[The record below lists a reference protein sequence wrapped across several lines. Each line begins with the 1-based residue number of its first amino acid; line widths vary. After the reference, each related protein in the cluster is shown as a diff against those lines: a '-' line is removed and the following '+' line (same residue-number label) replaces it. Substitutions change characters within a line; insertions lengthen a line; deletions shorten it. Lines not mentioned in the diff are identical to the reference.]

1 MPGGQLT
8 QCLARL
14 FILAALLAAMPVRLV
29 PGQTAQKPKSD
40 APQVISSQKFSE
52 LQGGKAGGAGTSST
66 ASRPASHLST
76 SFYGIQAPGD
86 TFVFVIDNSTSMLDG
101 GRLASAHSALNSA
114 IRRLKFPQ
122 KFYILAFDAGT
133 LAVPWGPYISAQSAD
148 ARKVPG
154 WLARLTQKDGT
165 LPGPA
170 LRQAIGLNPSAVF
183 FLTDGQFD
191 DPTPAQIKAWNTA
204 KVPVHVIDLGPAID
218 SSATLRQI
226 AEESGGF
233 YRQAR

>member
-1 MPGGQLT
+1 MAGGRLSHSV
-8 QCLARL
+8 AR
-14 FILAALLAAMPVRLV
+14 ILALVALVAALPVYSV
-29 PGQTAQKPKSD
+29 SGQTAQKPKSD

-52 LQGGKAGGAGTSST
+52 LQGRNTQGAGSSS

-76 SFYGIQAPGD
+76 SFYGIQAEGD

-101 GRLASAHSALNSA
+101 GRLAAAHSALNAA

-122 KFYILAFDAGT
+122 KFYILAFDAST
-133 LAVPWGPYISAQSAD
+133 LAVPWGPFISAQSAD
-148 ARKVPG
+148 ARKVAG

-191 DPTPAQIKAWNTA
+191 DPTPAQIKSWNTF
-204 KVPVHVIDLGPAID
+204 KVPVHVIDLGPASE
-218 SSATLRQI
+218 SSPTLRQI
-226 AEESGGF
+226 ASDSGGV
-233 YRQAR
+233 YRRAR

>member
-1 MPGGQLT
+1 MYHRTMLKS
-8 QCLARL
+8 LVRWFA
-14 FILAALLAAMPVRLV
+14 LAAIVQSLPIASLR
-29 PGQTAQKPKSD
+29 AQPPAKPKAQ
-40 APQVISSQKFSE
+40 APQVISSQKFNE
-52 LQGGKAGGAGTSST
+52 LQGTKNQVSGPSSSG
-66 ASRPASHLST
+66 SRPASHLST

-101 GRLASAHSALNSA
+101 GRLASAHAALNSA
-114 IRRLKFPQ
+114 IRRLNFPQ
-122 KFYILAFDAGT
+122 KFYILAFDTGT
-133 LAVPWGPYISAQSAD
+133 LAVPWGPFISAQSAD

-170 LRQAIGLNPSAVF
+170 LRQAVGLNPSAVF

-191 DPTPAQIKAWNTA
+191 DPTPAQIKAWNTG
-204 KVPVHVIDLGPAID
+204 KVPIHVIDLGPASE

-226 AEESGGF
+226 AEESGGV
-233 YRQAR
+233 YRRSR